1 MAYSEN
7 YPRTVQEMLD
17 QGWYE
22 KIYAKV
28 KKYKLND
35 FLNTPEELVQDI
47 FLQIIKSDYL
57 SRYNPELRS
66 FEVYIYTLVIN
77 TIKKR
82 GMREGSKGGR
92 NIVNALSLE
101 QTQEDNGEDTNG
113 VAFLDRLEVGKVE
126 DPLNNV
132 IMEDLIERTR
142 ESLKKFKATSSVV
155 YEGKVIQRDALT
167 VFNLI
172 LEEKTVPEI
181 AEIFQTSKQFIYILL
196 NKIRATPEMQEFHKE
211 YEKNHGISS
220 SGQRKKR
227 TIQNA
232 TF

>member
-1 MAYSEN
+1 MANSVN
-7 YPRTVQEMLD
+7 YPRTVEEMLD

-101 QTQEDNGEDTNG
+101 QTQEDNGEDSNG
-113 VAFLDRLEVGKVE
+113 VAFLDRLEIGKVQ

-142 ESLKKFKATSSVV
+142 KSLEKFKATSTVV

-172 LEEKTVPEI
+172 LEDKTVPEI

-196 NKIRATPEMQEFHKE
+196 NKIRTTPEMQEFHKE
-211 YEKNHGISS
+211 FEKNRGISS